1 MVDPSLKVI
10 HYQVSNF
17 RNLINIEHRPSPN
30 LNVIVGDNAQGKT
43 NLLEAICVLATGTS
57 FRTSSDQV
65 MVNDQAQSYEVWGC
79 YEYEERCFETRIKY
93 DRVQGKKITLNGR
106 KTNPHH
112 PDRLR
117 VVIFTPDDLYLVKG
131 SPSRRRF
138 FLDFA
143 LKQAGK
149 EYGYHLD
156 NYVKIL
162 KKRNALL
169 RNNQANTKTFALT
182 TEIFVEQAVKII
194 IARINMVN
202 LLDQLAGS
210 LYEYMSGEDAGGL
223 KIRYAISFPLEL
235 DNDKINFEI
244 LRLSMLNQLKQ
255 IKEQE
260 CARKSSLIGPHRD
273 DINIYLDDHPARQF
287 ASQGQQRSISVSLKL
302 AELMALQKTQGEYP
316 VFLLDEVLSEL
327 DNERQQRLLS
337 YLQEASFQSFL
348 TTVHFENQQI
358 KANQAFVCRMTKG
371 QLLGK
376 G

>member
-1 MVDPSLKVI
+1 MKVI
-10 HYQVSNF
+10 RYQVSNF
-17 RNLINIEHRPSPN
+17 RNLINVEHQPSPA
-30 LNVIVGDNAQGKT
+30 LNVIVGENAQGKT

-79 YEYEERCFETRIKY
+79 YEYEERCFETRIRY
-93 DRVQGKKITLNGR
+93 DRAQGKKITLNGR
-106 KTNPHH
+106 KTHPNH

-131 SPSRRRF
+131 SPSQRRL
-138 FLDFA
+138 FLDFS
-143 LKQAGK
+143 LKQASS

-169 RNNQANTKTFALT
+169 RNNQANTKTFVLT

-194 IARINMVN
+194 IARINMIN

-210 LYEYMSGEDAGGL
+210 LYEYVSGEKAGGL
-223 KIRYAISFPLEL
+223 KLRYALSFPL
-235 DNDKINFEI
+235 DNDKINFDI

-255 IKEQE
+255 INEQE

-273 DINIYLDDHPARQF
+273 DIHIYLNDHPARQF
-287 ASQGQQRSISVSLKL
+287 ASQGQQRSIAVSLKL

-327 DNERQQRLLS
+327 DNERQQRLLR

-348 TTVHFENQQI
+348 TTVHLENQHF
-358 KANQAFVCRMTKG
+358 KDNQASVCRMTEG
-371 QLLGK
+371 RLSGK
-376 G
+376 E

>member
-1 MVDPSLKVI
+1 MKVI
-10 HYQVSNF
+10 HYKVSNF
-17 RNLINIEHRPSPN
+17 RNLINVEHRPSHAMN
-30 LNVIVGDNAQGKT
+30 IIVGENAQGKT

-57 FRTSSDQV
+57 FRTPSDRV
-65 MVNDQAQSYEVWGC
+65 IVNDQAQSYEVWGC

-93 DRVQGKKITLNGR
+93 DRSQGKKFTLNGR
-106 KTNPHH
+106 KINPHH

-138 FLDFA
+138 FLDFS
-143 LKQAGK
+143 LKQAST

-156 NYVKIL
+156 NYAKIL
-162 KKRNALL
+162 RKRNALL
-169 RNNQANTKTFALT
+169 KNNQANTKTFALT
-182 TEIFVEQAVKII
+182 TDVFVELAVKII

-210 LYEYMSGEDAGGL
+210 LYKDISGEDKGGL
-223 KIRYAISFPLEL
+223 KLRYAISFPL
-235 DNDKINFEI
+235 DNGKINFDI
-244 LRLSMLNQLKQ
+244 LRLSMLNQLKL
-255 IKEQE
+255 INEQE

-273 DINIYLDDHPARQF
+273 DIHIYLNDHPARLF
-287 ASQGQQRSISVSLKL
+287 ASQGQQRSIAVSLKL
-302 AELMALQKTQGEYP
+302 AELTALQKTQGEYP

-348 TTVHFENQQI
+348 TTVHLDNQHF
-358 KANQAFVCRMTKG
+358 KDNRASVYRMTKG
-371 QLLGK
+371 QLSGK
-376 G
+376 E